1 MTSDEIKSLL
11 QEVFFEDEYEV
22 SEKEYEKYEQ
32 PLKRFY
38 LKVYSEKLKH
48 HTPMISITNYVIGT
62 TIVDDVWEM
71 IWSLP
76 HQSYYMNIPG
86 TSTKR
91 NPKDVG
97 DPKAFLMISK
107 EKLKDILLINKLNS
121 NLMSDMKNMKED
133 STRVIRDFKLN
144 NLVI

>member
-1 MTSDEIKSLL
+1 MITI
-11 QEVFFEDEYEV
+11 
-22 SEKEYEKYEQ
+22 EK
-32 PLKRFY
+32 
-38 LKVYSEKLKH
+38 
-48 HTPMISITNYVIGT
+48 YVIGNL
-62 TIVDDVWEM
+62 ILDDVWEM

-97 DPKAFLMISK
+97 DPKAFLMMSK

>member
-1 MTSDEIKSLL
+1 MTSYEIKSLL

-22 SEKEYEKYEQ
+22 SEKEYDRYEQ
-32 PLKRFY
+32 SLKRFY
-38 LKVYSEKLKH
+38 LKVYSEKLKN
-48 HTPMISITNYVIGT
+48 HTSMIIIENYVIGNL
-62 TIVDDVWEM
+62 ILDDVWEM

-76 HQSYYMNIPG
+76 NQNYYMKIPG

-121 NLMSDMKNMKED
+121 NLMSDMKNMSED

-144 NLVI
+144 NLEI

>member
-11 QEVFFEDEYEV
+11 EEVFFEDEYEI
-22 SEKEYEKYEQ
+22 SEKEYEKYKQ
-32 PLKRFY
+32 SLKRFY

-48 HTPMISITNYVIGT
+48 HTPMITIEKYVIGN
-62 TIVDDVWEM
+62 IILDDVWEM

-97 DPKAFLMISK
+97 DPKAFLMMSK

>member
-22 SEKEYEKYEQ
+22 SEKEYEKYKQ

-48 HTPMISITNYVIGT
+48 HTPMIVIENYIIGN

-76 HQSYYMNIPG
+76 HQNYYMKIPG

-97 DPKAFLMISK
+97 DPTVFLMISK

-121 NLMSDMKNMKED
+121 NLMSDMKNMSED

-144 NLVI
+144 NLEI